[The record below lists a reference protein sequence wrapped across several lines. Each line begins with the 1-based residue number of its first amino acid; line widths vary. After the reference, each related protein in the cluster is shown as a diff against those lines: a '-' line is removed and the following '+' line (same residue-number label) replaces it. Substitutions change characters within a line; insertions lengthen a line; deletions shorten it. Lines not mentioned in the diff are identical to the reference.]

1 MRTRLYRSLALTA
14 LLLTLSP
21 LHCRAI
27 DPSPN
32 QISAESLNQS
42 LSDQDLQ
49 QWYHLS
55 AGTQLIPYDWL
66 VALPGIEVQRP
77 RLREPVGDAEL
88 LFPHHDGL
96 RDPAP

>member
-1 MRTRLYRSLALTA
+1 MRTRLYRSFALTA

-49 QWYHLS
+49 QW
-55 AGTQLIPYDWL
+55 
-66 VALPGIEVQRP
+66 
-77 RLREPVGDAEL
+77 
-88 LFPHHDGL
+88 
-96 RDPAP
+96 

>member
-1 MRTRLYRSLALTA
+1 MRTRLYRSFALTA

-55 AGTQLIPYDWL
+55 AGTQLI
-66 VALPGIEVQRP
+66 
-77 RLREPVGDAEL
+77 
-88 LFPHHDGL
+88 
-96 RDPAP
+96 